1 MYDHLRI
8 YGMVLLLTFRSVGV
22 RPYEYSDCTFVK
34 CP

>member
-8 YGMVLLLTFRSVGV
+8 CEMVLLLTFRSAGA
-22 RPYEYSDCTFVK
+22 RPCEYSDCTFVK